1 MNLAEL
7 QASCLPIRATQY
19 ALMEIDEPYAQR

>member
-1 MNLAEL
+1 MKLAEL

-19 ALMEIDEPYAQR
+19 ALMEIAEACAQR